1 MTTLPTTA
9 PPEADPNRISYDCVF
24 LNEIVVPE
32 PDSNPEIVFARIR
45 VPVPRDQ
52 ILFDSVVV
60 AADNHAADIQPHELD
75 FSATIRMLPFLIRTF
90 SSISLSE
97 NQTGRC

>member
-1 MTTLPTTA
+1 LRFESAVPDGSSFNDHVANYRPT
-9 PPEADPNRISYDCVF
+9 EADPNRISYDCVF

-52 ILFDSVVV
+52 IFFDPVVV

-75 FSATIRMLPFLIRTF
+75 FSATIWDVAVPY
-90 SSISLSE
+90 
-97 NQTGRC
+97 